1 MSYGFMLSF
10 MRAEDK
16 TEAFLKAEQ
25 FASMLVNSPLAHLR
39 NNLRYFRRIAGV
51 NNGTE
56 MQSKDTRLLKYWLN
70 SLFLVLCTYWPQHKL
85 VAISGEKWPNNCK
98 DLIEG
103 SVLFQNGTDQ
113 DYSLEE
119 WPATIPFFQER
130 IAQVQRMS
138 DDEVLNASDFYYE
151 DDKENVGYARRNLLY
166 SRIFQDLELDK
177 WLYGGEGAFQRFA
190 MSGITNWYMNQDLY
204 SKALSLMY
212 KI

>member
-1 MSYGFMLSF
+1 MLSF

-16 TEAFLKAEQ
+16 AEALLKAEQ
-25 FASMLVNSPLAHLR
+25 FASTLVNSSSAHLR
-39 NNLRYFRRIAGV
+39 NNLLYFRRIAGV

-56 MQSKDTRLLKYWLN
+56 MQPKDTRLLEYWLN
-70 SLFLVLCTYWPQHKL
+70 SLFSVQCTYWPQYKL
-85 VAISGEKWPNNCK
+85 VAISGEKWPNDCEK
-98 DLIEG
+98 LIEG

-119 WPATIPFFQER
+119 WPAAIPFFQER
-130 IAQVQRMS
+130 IAQIQRMS
-138 DDEVLNASDFYYE
+138 DDEILKASDFYYE
-151 DDKENVGYARRNLLY
+151 DDKESVDYARRNLLY
-166 SRIFQDLELDK
+166 NRIFQDLDLDK

-190 MSGITNWYMNQDLY
+190 MSGITNWYKNQNLY